1 MPLLGLLLSK
11 GIKLTHIIEQDK
23 KPPFEYQKRE
33 LKKLIKTAR
42 NTHFG
47 QNYNFNEILNSF
59 EQGNNEHFYEY
70 FCSRVPVFNYNKI
83 YDEWWHRSKAGES
96 DVCWPGKVK
105 YFALSSGTSD
115 ASTKHIPLT
124 KDMIKSNKKTG
135 LREVL
140 SLVNYKLPSS
150 LFGRGILMLGGS
162 IDLNKVDHHYEGDL
176 SGIQASKI
184 PRWFLPFY
192 RPGKKI
198 ARTHDWNDKLNEI
211 TLKAKDWD
219 IGFVA
224 GVPAWIQ
231 LMIERII
238 EHHKV
243 NHIHEIW
250 PNLHVF
256 VHGGVSFEPYKKGFE
271 KILGRPITYI
281 ETYLASEG
289 FIALQT
295 SPGQSGMRLVLNN
308 GIFLEFI
315 PFTEE
320 NFNSEGDVVVN
331 PKTLMIHQVEEGVDY
346 GLLISTNAGTWR
358 YLIGDVIRFTDKAKG
373 KIIITGRTK
382 HYLSLCG
389 EHLSVENMN
398 KAISLVCQEFNIDIR
413 EFTVTGIPYQN
424 MFAHK
429 WYIGTDDAVDLQKL
443 NQRLDE
449 LLKELNDDYRT
460 ERIAALKAVLI
471 EVLPVSAFYDFMKSR
486 GKIGG
491 QSKFPRVLKRTLH
504 EEWEF
509 FLQANSYSLNHP
521 ITL

>member
-1 MPLLGLLLSK
+1 MPLLGSLLSK

-23 KPPFEYQKRE
+23 KSPFEYQKRE
-33 LKKLIKTAR
+33 LKKLIKIAR

-47 QNYNFNEILNSF
+47 QNYNFNEILDSF
-59 EQGNNEHFYEY
+59 EESSNEHFYEY

-83 YDEWWHRSKAGES
+83 YNEWWHRSKAGEA
-96 DVCWPGKVK
+96 DVTWPGVIK
-105 YFALSSGTSD
+105 YFALSSGTSE
-115 ASTKHIPLT
+115 AATKHIPLT
-124 KDMIKSNKKTG
+124 TDMIKSNKKTS

-140 SLVNYKLPSS
+140 SLVNYKLPAS

-198 ARTHDWNDKLNEI
+198 ARTRDWNDKLNEI

-231 LMIERII
+231 LMFERII
-238 EHHKV
+238 EYHKV
-243 NHIHEIW
+243 NTIHDIW

-295 SPGQSGMRLVLNN
+295 GPGQAGMRLVLNN

-320 NFNSEGDVVVN
+320 NFNSEGEVVVN
-331 PKTLMIHQVEEGVDY
+331 PKTLMIHQIEEGVDY
-346 GLLISTNAGTWR
+346 ALLISTNSGTWR
-358 YLIGDVIRFTDKAKG
+358 YLIGDVVRFTDKAKS

-398 KAISLVCQEFNIDIR
+398 NAISLISQEFNIDIR
-413 EFTVTGIPYQN
+413 EFTVTGIPYQSL
-424 MFAHK
+424 FAHK
-429 WYIGTDDAVDLQKL
+429 WYIGTDDQVDPEKL
-443 NQRLDE
+443 KQRLDE
-449 LLKELNDDYRT
+449 RLKELNDDYRT
-460 ERIAALKAVLI
+460 ERIAALKEVFV
-471 EVLPVSAFYDFMKSR
+471 EVLPVSAFYDFMKSK

-491 QSKFPRVLKRTLH
+491 QSKFPRVLKKTMN
-504 EEWEF
+504 EEWLS
-509 FLQANSYSLNHP
+509 FLRANFYKLSKHN
-521 ITL
+521 T

>member
-1 MPLLGLLLSK
+1 MPLLGSLLSK
-11 GIKLTHIIEQDK
+11 GIKLTHIIEQDRK
-23 KPPFEYQKRE
+23 TPFEYQRSE
-33 LKKLIKTAR
+33 LKKLIKEAK
-42 NTHFG
+42 NTQFG
-47 QNYNFNEILNSF
+47 QSYNFNEILASF
-59 EQGNNEHFYEY
+59 SKGNEEQFYEY
-70 FCSRVPVFNYNKI
+70 FRSRVPVFNYNKI
-83 YDEWWHRSKAGES
+83 YSEWWYRSKAGEP
-96 DVCWPGKVK
+96 DVCWPGTVK
-105 YFALSSGTSD
+105 YFALSSGTSE
-115 ASTKHIPLT
+115 ASTKHIPIT
-124 KDMIKSNKKTG
+124 KDMIKSNKKTS
-135 LREVL
+135 LRQIL
-140 SLVNYKLPSS
+140 SLANYKLPAT

-198 ARTHDWNDKLNEI
+198 ARKKDWNDKLDEI
-211 TLKAKDWD
+211 TRNAKEWD
-219 IGFVA
+219 IGFIV

-231 LMIERII
+231 LMIERIM
-238 EHHKV
+238 EHYKV
-243 NHIHEIW
+243 DNIHEIW

-271 KILGRPITYI
+271 KLLGRPISYI

-295 SPGQSGMRLVLNN
+295 RPDQNGMKLVLNN

-320 NFNSEGDVVVN
+320 NFNSDGDVVIN
-331 PKTLMIHQVEEGVDY
+331 PKTLMLHQVEEGIDY
-346 GLLISTNAGTWR
+346 ALLITTNAGTWR
-358 YLIGDVIRFTDKAKG
+358 YLIGDVVRFTNKKES

-398 KAISLVCQEFNIDIR
+398 KAVSLVSQEFNIDIR
-413 EFTVTGIPYQN
+413 EFTVAGIPYQS

-429 WYIGTDDAVDLQKL
+429 WFIGTDDAVDAVLLKQKL
-443 NQRLDE
+443 DDK
-449 LLKELNDDYRT
+449 LKELNDDYRT
-460 ERIAALKAVLI
+460 ERVAALKEVFV
-471 EVLPVSAFYDFMKSR
+471 EVLPLSAFYDFMKSK

-491 QSKFPRVLKRTLH
+491 QSKFPRVIKKAMC
-504 EEWEF
+504 EEWET
-509 FLQANSYSLNHP
+509 FLQKNSLLTNKKS
-521 ITL
+521 

>member
-1 MPLLGLLLSK
+1 MPLLGSLLGK
-11 GIKLTHIIEQDK
+11 GIKLTNLIEQDK
-23 KPPFEYQKRE
+23 RTPFEYQRKE
-33 LKKLIKTAR
+33 LKTLIKEAR

-47 QNYNFNEILNSF
+47 HNYNFSEILSSF
-59 EQGNNEHFYEY
+59 DQDNKDQFYEY
-70 FCSRVPVFNYNKI
+70 FRSRVPVFNYNKI
-83 YDEWWHRSKAGES
+83 FEEWWHRSKAGEA
-96 DVCWPGKVK
+96 DVCWPGVVK
-105 YFALSSGTSD
+105 YFALSSGTSE

-124 KDMIKSNKKTG
+124 KAMIKSNKKTG

-140 SLVNYKLPSS
+140 SLVNYKLPAS

-198 ARTHDWNDKLNEI
+198 ARNKDWNNKLDEI
-211 TLKAKDWD
+211 TLNARDWD
-219 IGFVA
+219 IGFVV

-243 NHIHEIW
+243 NNIHEIW

-256 VHGGVSFEPYKKGFE
+256 VHGGVSFEPYKRGFE
-271 KILGRPITYI
+271 KVLGRPITYI

-295 SPGQSGMRLVLNN
+295 RPDQVGMKLVLNN
-308 GIFLEFI
+308 GIFHEFI
-315 PFTEE
+315 PFTED
-320 NFNSEGDVVVN
+320 NFNSDGEVVVN

-346 GLLISTNAGTWR
+346 ALLISTNAGTWR
-358 YLIGDVIRFTDKAKG
+358 YLIGDVVRFTNKSKSE
-373 KIIITGRTK
+373 IIITGRTK

-398 KAISLVCQEFNIDIR
+398 KAISLICQEFNIDVR
-413 EFTVTGIPYQN
+413 EFTVTGIPHHN

-429 WYIGTDDAVDLQKL
+429 WFIGTDDQVDTQQLKK
-443 NQRLDE
+443 RLDE
-449 LLKELNDDYRT
+449 CLKELNDDYKT
-460 ERIAALKAVLI
+460 ERIAALKEIFV
-471 EVLPVSAFYDFMKSR
+471 EVLPASAFYDFLKSK

-491 QSKFPRVLKRTLH
+491 QIKFPRVMKKAMC
-504 EEWEF
+504 EEWES
-509 FLQANSYSLNHP
+509 FLQSNSYVLINKNS
-521 ITL
+521 

>member
-1 MPLLGLLLSK
+1 MPLLGSLLSK

-23 KPPFEYQKRE
+23 KTPFEYQKKE
-33 LKKLIKTAR
+33 LKKLIKEAR
-42 NTHFG
+42 NTQFG
-47 QNYNFNEILNSF
+47 SKYNFNEILASF
-59 EQGNNEHFYEY
+59 NKGKNEHFYEY
-70 FCSRVPVFNYNKI
+70 FRSRVPVFSYNKI
-83 YDEWWHRSKAGES
+83 YDEWWHKTKAGEA
-96 DVCWPGKVK
+96 DVCWPGIVK

-124 KDMIKSNKKTG
+124 NHMIKSNKKTG
-135 LREVL
+135 LRQVL

-198 ARTHDWNDKLNEI
+198 ARTRDWNDKLDEI
-211 TLKAKDWD
+211 TRKAKEWD
-219 IGFVA
+219 IGFVV

-231 LMIERII
+231 LMIERVI

-243 NHIHEIW
+243 KHIHEIW

-271 KILGRPITYI
+271 KVLGRPISYI

-320 NFNSEGDVVVN
+320 NFDSDGDVVVN
-331 PKTLMIHQVEEGVDY
+331 PKTLMIHEVEEGVDY
-346 GLLISTNAGTWR
+346 ALLISTNAGTWR
-358 YLIGDVIRFTDKAKG
+358 YLIGDVVRFTDKAKS
-373 KIIITGRTK
+373 KIIISGRTK

-398 KAISLVCQEFNIDIR
+398 KAIALISQEFNIDIR
-413 EFTVTGIPYQN
+413 EFTVTGVPHKN

-429 WYIGTDDAVDLQKL
+429 WFIASDHPVDVEKL
-443 NQRLDE
+443 KVRLDDV
-449 LLKELNDDYRT
+449 LKELNDDYRT
-460 ERIAALKAVLI
+460 ERIAALKEVFV
-471 EVLPVSAFYDFMKSR
+471 EVLPQAAFYDFMKSK

-491 QSKFPRVLKRTLH
+491 QSKFPRVMKKATY
-504 EEWEF
+504 EEWES
-509 FLQANSYSLNHP
+509 FLQKNSYILANHNA
-521 ITL
+521 

>member
-1 MPLLGLLLSK
+1 MPLLGSLLSK

-23 KPPFEYQKRE
+23 KTPFEYQAKE
-33 LKKLIKTAR
+33 LKKLIKEAR
-42 NTHFG
+42 HTHFG
-47 QNYNFNEILNSF
+47 QNYDFSEILSSF
-59 EQGNNEHFYEY
+59 NHPDKELFYEY
-70 FCSRVPVFNYNKI
+70 YRSRVPVFNYNKL
-83 YDEWWHRSKAGES
+83 YKEWWHRSKAGEA
-96 DVCWPGKVK
+96 DVCWPGEVK
-105 YFALSSGTSD
+105 YFALSSGTSE

-124 KDMIKSNKKTG
+124 KAMIKSNKKTG

-140 SLVNYKLPSS
+140 SLVNYKLPRS

-198 ARTHDWNDKLNEI
+198 ARTRDWNDKLDEI
-211 TLKAKDWD
+211 TLNAKDWD
-219 IGFVA
+219 IGFVV

-231 LMIERII
+231 LMIERIV
-238 EHHKV
+238 EHYKV
-243 NHIHEIW
+243 ENIHEIW

-295 SPGQSGMRLVLNN
+295 KPDQSGMKLVLNN
-308 GIFLEFI
+308 GIFHEFI

-320 NFNSEGDVVVN
+320 NFNAEGEVVVN

-346 GLLISTNAGTWR
+346 ALLISTNAGTWR
-358 YLIGDVIRFTDKAKG
+358 YLIGDVVRFTDKK
-373 KIIITGRTK
+373 KCEIIISGRTK
-382 HYLSLCG
+382 HFLSLCG

-398 KAISLVCQEFNIDIR
+398 KAISLVSQEFNIDIR
-413 EFTVTGIPYQN
+413 EFTVAGIPYQN

-429 WYIGTDDAVDLQKL
+429 WFIGCDDNIDALKL
-443 NQRLDE
+443 KVSLDNK
-449 LLKELNDDYRT
+449 LKELNDDYKT
-460 ERIAALKAVLI
+460 ERIAALKEVHV
-471 EVLPVSAFYDFMKSR
+471 EVLPVAAFYDFMKFK

-491 QSKFPRVLKRTLH
+491 QSKFPRVMKKATC
-504 EEWEF
+504 EEWES
-509 FLQANSYSLNHP
+509 FLQANSYILQTNKNS
-521 ITL
+521 